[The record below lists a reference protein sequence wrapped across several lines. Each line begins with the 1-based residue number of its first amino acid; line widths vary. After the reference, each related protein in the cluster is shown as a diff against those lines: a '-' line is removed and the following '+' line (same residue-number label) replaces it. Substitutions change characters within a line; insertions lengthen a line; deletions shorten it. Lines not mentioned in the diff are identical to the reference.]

1 MASRTAKRR
10 DVLLAIDLQL
20 VVHPDRIEAS
30 CDRAKLWGLLKLP
43 IGDTDDLVD
52 RLEFEVPASL
62 QRRGHELR
70 IRVEPPSSLPGKV
83 DPNLIRLVVRA
94 NIARQQLA
102 HPEFAN
108 ASQPRRELARL
119 ARASYL
125 APDIVTAI
133 FEGRAPVGL
142 KARRLER
149 LGNLPI
155 CWHEQRRLLG
165 FA

>member
-1 MASRTAKRR
+1 MDA
-10 DVLLAIDLQL
+10 
-20 VVHPDRIEAS
+20 
-30 CDRAKLWGLLKLP
+30 
-43 IGDTDDLVD
+43 
-52 RLEFEVPASL
+52 
-62 QRRGHELR
+62 
-70 IRVEPPSSLPGKV
+70 PSNLPGKT
-83 DPNLIRLVVRA
+83 DPNLVRLVVRA

-102 HPEFAN
+102 NPEFAI
-108 ASQPRRELARL
+108 ASQARRELARL

-133 FEGRAPVGL
+133 FEGRTPAGL

-155 CWHEQRRLLG
+155 CWQEQRRLLG